1 MVSTLIL
8 RNKKRLFM
16 EVVGS
21 KDLVMLLGK
30 STYKD
35 LSKEERKK
43 VNTQLLDI
51 CKGVP
56 SLAMF
61 LLPGGSILL
70 PLLIHYIPELLPS
83 AFDENRIDDDSE
95 ESE

>member
-8 RNKKRLFM
+8 RNKKRLLT
-16 EVVGS
+16 EIVGS

-35 LSKEERKK
+35 LSKEERRK
-43 VNTQLLDI
+43 VKIQLLDI

-56 SLAMF
+56 SLAIF

-83 AFDENRIDDDSE
+83 AFDENRIENHSE
-95 ESE
+95 ES